1 MICFT
6 VGAPTLFA
14 DWCEEVCAQ
23 LVTRVSGRPEIIPAN
38 TLEEV
43 AAAMIRAQSDS
54 VILQA
59 RQPTEALRAT
69 LVASGRAFLVVID
82 DPFAVF
88 TTLTAGCGIEPV
100 AATRMTATSYAAL
113 VEYSAAATAVV
124 LRSDRHAGD
133 PIAAA
138 RLIAEQLGLPLSA
151 AEITEAVA
159 GVPPYA
165 TEAWSDGIA
174 RSCPGFA
181 IGALQGYRD
190 YFAGRGW
197 SNISWSRELFLLGDD
212 PRRSADGVLDLTGAI
227 RALLFGPF
235 IALPFG
241 SWRCGVTLAVSKEA
255 AGLGFSVEALVG
267 PRFVSIAAAT
277 AAPDEQGVCRVT
289 LSFVVDPHTDQPVSL
304 RIINLQP
311 ATSGL
316 FALVEVV
323 LARHAGVA
331 SDIPAELSAALGL

>member
-1 MICFT
+1 
-6 VGAPTLFA
+6 
-14 DWCEEVCAQ
+14 
-23 LVTRVSGRPEIIPAN
+23 
-38 TLEEV
+38 
-43 AAAMIRAQSDS
+43 
-54 VILQA
+54 
-59 RQPTEALRAT
+59 LRAT
-69 LVASGRAFLVVID
+69 LVASGRAFLVILD

-88 TTLTAGCGIEPV
+88 TTLAVGCGIEPV

-113 VEYSAAATAVV
+113 VGYGAAENAAV
-124 LRSDRHAGD
+124 LRSDQHAGD

-138 RLIAEQLGLPLSA
+138 RFIAEQLGLPLST
-151 AEITEAVA
+151 AEVIEAVA

-174 RSCPGFA
+174 RSCPEFA
-181 IGALQGYRD
+181 IGALRGYRD

-197 SNISWSRELFLLGDD
+197 SDISWSRELFVLGDD
-212 PRRSADGVLDLTGAI
+212 PKRSADGVLDLAGGI
-227 RALLFGPF
+227 RTLLFGPF

-255 AGLGFSVEALVG
+255 ADLGVSVEVLVG

-277 AAPDEQGVCRVT
+277 TTPDEHGICRVT

-311 ATSGL
+311 AAGGL
-316 FALVEVV
+316 LALVEVV
-323 LARHAGVA
+323 LARHDGIA